1 MQGVVYVYKLCQTF
15 LIAGNKNRRIRLIYA
30 KDLARMN

>member
-1 MQGVVYVYKLCQTF
+1 MQGVVYVYKLCLTF
-15 LIAGNKNRRIRLIYA
+15 LIAGNENEIIRLIYA